1 MYSVSQYMTHMPRS
15 QFGFMGEARK
25 PFTIGHGSAVQP
37 SGWPLED
44 LLEAFQVL
52 QAEWSQSDACKSLVA
67 TLESAQL
74 STPIYKIVCF
84 GLGRLDAWQQTTR
97 EELHESIKRSATQYA
112 AALTMADVLSKRAE
126 IARKLSCYAQ
136 DPVHTGVEKQLL
148 ASLGFTVLADPK
160 GFLEVDSNTLVF
172 SAIPN
177 VPVRQILVDVQW
189 PAAMV
194 WDTVDPDR
202 EDPDANYRRVDRDD
216 GSVMMI
222 S

>member
-1 MYSVSQYMTHMPRS
+1 MTHMPRS
-15 QFGFMGEARK
+15 QFGFMVEARK
-25 PFTIGHGSAVQP
+25 PFTIGHGSAAPP
-37 SGWPLED
+37 SGWALED
-44 LLEAFQVL
+44 LQAAFQVL
-52 QAEWSQSDACKSLVA
+52 QAEWAQSDTCKSLVA
-67 TLESAQL
+67 ILESAQL

-84 GLGRLDAWQQTTR
+84 GLGRLDAWQKTTR

-112 AALTMADVLSKRAE
+112 AALTMEEVLFKRAE
-126 IARKLSCYAQ
+126 IGQRLSCYTQ

-148 ASLGFTVLADPK
+148 TSLGFTVLADPK
-160 GFLEVDSNTLVF
+160 GFLEVDSNILVF
-172 SAIPN
+172 SVTPN

-194 WDTVDPDR
+194 WDTVDPNR
-202 EDPDANYRRVDRDD
+202 EDPDANYRRVDRND